1 MHVLKPIRSHRPQHL
16 AFHLM
21 EGEPQKIHQHAV
33 LQAQGGISAL
43 NSSLPGIRSP
53 PIWLQ
58 NFPLLQGGIVVFLP
72 PLKMKGSWEGGGK
85 G

>member
-53 PIWLQ
+53 PIWLH